1 MKQLFLQMK
10 WVQTI
15 LQWWMN
21 KKWSE
26 AVHYING
33 PETLPAPLS
42 AEEEAKVMENIRNN
56 VEGARE
62 PLITHNLRL
71 VVYISKKFESSFASV
86 EDLISIGTIG
96 LIKAVNTS
104 APGEKY
110 QISNICLQMY

>member
-21 KKWSE
+21 KKWRE
-26 AVHYING
+26 TVHYING

-62 PLITHNLRL
+62 PLITHL
-71 VVYISKKFESSFASV
+71 S
-86 EDLISIGTIG
+86 LIHI
-96 LIKAVNTS
+96 
-104 APGEKY
+104 
-110 QISNICLQMY
+110 